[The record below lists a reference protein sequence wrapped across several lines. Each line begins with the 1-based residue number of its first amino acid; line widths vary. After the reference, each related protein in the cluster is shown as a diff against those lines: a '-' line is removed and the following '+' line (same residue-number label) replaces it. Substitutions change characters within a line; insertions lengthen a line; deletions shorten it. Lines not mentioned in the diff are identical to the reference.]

1 MNITVSYN
9 DLTTSFTIHNTE
21 LQEEILKHRNQS
33 EYIQNLLLTGFTIS
47 KTIKPTSLCGCCHK
61 IDELAEL
68 MTPFNTGGNSSRNGQ
83 IGEIFASTLF
93 TKRNPHITYIDTAK
107 IEKSGDAI
115 IELHNHSID
124 KIMIDYKNYDSPIP
138 SDEIN
143 KLVRDLHA
151 QNINYGILLSYKS
164 KISKQNYIDYQII
177 DGKLLVFVAAYG
189 LNIFTLEMSIQYIQR
204 LHECNTLS
212 ISDKISDMISQG
224 ISKEITTIYEELYSL
239 SCQFSQSINTMKEN
253 QDKMNKM
260 FYNMINSSQ
269 RIQTSMNLLVD
280 KSSQLSK
287 DVYKEPLSTYNSYSE
302 LYEMINTLLD
312 KEKDKI
318 SSKRILNITRDLD
331 IHGSYS
337 DIDNCIHFNPFGKL
351 QFAKSKVTM
360 IFYNNSE
367 GECSYNRKYETI
379 KNDNFHIILSDDSE
393 KWKIIE
399 HRFGHN

>member
-1 MNITVSYN
+1 MNITISYN
-9 DLTTSFTIHNTE
+9 DLTTSFTIHNIE

-318 SSKRILNITRDLD
+318 LSKRILNITRDLD
-331 IHGSYS
+331 IYGSYS

-367 GECSYNRKYETI
+367 DECSYNRKYETI
-379 KNDNFHIILSDDSE
+379 KNDNFHIILTDDSE
-393 KWKIIE
+393 KWNIIE
-399 HRFGHN
+399 RRFLQN

>member
-9 DLTTSFTIHNTE
+9 DLTTSFILQNIE

-318 SSKRILNITRDLD
+318 LSKRILNITRDLD

-367 GECSYNRKYETI
+367 DECSYNRKYETI

-393 KWKIIE
+393 KWNIIE
-399 HRFGHN
+399 RRFLQN